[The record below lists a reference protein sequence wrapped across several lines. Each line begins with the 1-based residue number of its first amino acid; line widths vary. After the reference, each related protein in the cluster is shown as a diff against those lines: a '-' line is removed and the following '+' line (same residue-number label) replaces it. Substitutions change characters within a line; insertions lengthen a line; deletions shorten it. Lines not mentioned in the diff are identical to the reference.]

1 MKTMAET
8 ISRSIFKAYD
18 IRGIVDKTLTEE
30 VCEKVGMALGTLAQ
44 KKNVSHICVGRDGR
58 LSGPRLQAALMKGI
72 RKAGVGVYDIGAVPT
87 PVLYFSTVYLKTG
100 SGVAVTG
107 SHNPP
112 DYNGLKMML
121 ADETLYGPAIQ
132 HIYEMIVNN
141 ELYTAEKEGPYE
153 QVDVVP
159 AYMEKILSDVKL
171 SRPIKAVVDAG
182 NGIAGPLAVD
192 LLTRLGVEVQGLF
205 TNVDGHFPNH
215 HPDPSKLENLE
226 DIKEALREGDAE
238 IGIAYDGDGD
248 RLGVV
253 TKDGEV
259 IFPDRQAMLFAGDIL
274 AHKPGAVIVHDVKCT
289 RNIRPYVESRGGVCV
304 MSRTGHSLIKAKM
317 KEVNADFA
325 GEMSGHIFFHDR
337 WPGFDDGVY
346 ASTRLLEIL
355 TRSADANVPLKTLP
369 NAVSTPELQIPTEE
383 GENVKLVER
392 LKENAKFEDAQDII
406 TIDGIR
412 VEWKDGFALARPSNT
427 TPVVVLRFEAD
438 TPEALARIQNR
449 FKEEILKVA
458 PEAKLPF

>member
-1 MKTMAET
+1 MAET

-159 AYMEKILSDVKL
+159 AYMEKIFSDVKL
-171 SRPIKAVVDAG
+171 SRPIKVVVDAG

-215 HPDPSKLENLE
+215 HPDPSKLENLQ
-226 DIKEALREGDAE
+226 DLKKALREGDAE

-355 TRSADANVPLKTLP
+355 TRSGDANAPLKALP

-392 LKENAKFEDAQDII
+392 LKENAKFDDAQDII

-438 TPEALARIQNR
+438 TPEALTRIQNR

-458 PEAKLPF
+458 PGAKLPF

>member
-1 MKTMAET
+1 MAET

-355 TRSADANVPLKTLP
+355 TRSADANVPLKPFP

>member
-1 MKTMAET
+1 MAET

-355 TRSADANVPLKTLP
+355 TRSADANVPLKELP

>member
-1 MKTMAET
+1 
-8 ISRSIFKAYD
+8 
-18 IRGIVDKTLTEE
+18 
-30 VCEKVGMALGTLAQ
+30 
-44 KKNVSHICVGRDGR
+44 
-58 LSGPRLQAALMKGI
+58 MKGI

-141 ELYTAEKEGPYE
+141 ELCTAEKEGPYE

-226 DIKEALREGDAE
+226 G
-238 IGIAYDGDGD
+238 
-248 RLGVV
+248 
-253 TKDGEV
+253 
-259 IFPDRQAMLFAGDIL
+259 
-274 AHKPGAVIVHDVKCT
+274 
-289 RNIRPYVESRGGVCV
+289 
-304 MSRTGHSLIKAKM
+304 
-317 KEVNADFA
+317 
-325 GEMSGHIFFHDR
+325 
-337 WPGFDDGVY
+337 
-346 ASTRLLEIL
+346 
-355 TRSADANVPLKTLP
+355 
-369 NAVSTPELQIPTEE
+369 
-383 GENVKLVER
+383 
-392 LKENAKFEDAQDII
+392 LKE
-406 TIDGIR
+406 G
-412 VEWKDGFALARPSNT
+412 
-427 TPVVVLRFEAD
+427 
-438 TPEALARIQNR
+438 
-449 FKEEILKVA
+449 A
-458 PEAKLPF
+458 P

>member
-1 MKTMAET
+1 MAET

>member
-1 MKTMAET
+1 MAET

-253 TKDGEV
+253 TKDCEV

-355 TRSADANVPLKTLP
+355 TRSADANVPLKALP

>member
-1 MKTMAET
+1 MAET

-141 ELYTAEKEGPYE
+141 ELCTAEKEGPYE

-226 DIKEALREGDAE
+226 DLKKALREGDAE

-355 TRSADANVPLKTLP
+355 ARSADANAPLKALP

-392 LKENAKFEDAQDII
+392 LKENAKFDDAQDII

-458 PEAKLPF
+458 PDAKLPF

>member
-1 MKTMAET
+1 MAET

-141 ELYTAEKEGPYE
+141 ELCTAEKEGPYE

-226 DIKEALREGDAE
+226 DLKKVLREGDAE

-304 MSRTGHSLIKAKM
+304 MSRT
-317 KEVNADFA
+317 
-325 GEMSGHIFFHDR
+325 
-337 WPGFDDGVY
+337 
-346 ASTRLLEIL
+346 
-355 TRSADANVPLKTLP
+355 ADANAPLKALP

-392 LKENAKFEDAQDII
+392 LKENAKFDDAQDII

-438 TPEALARIQNR
+438 TPEALARIQDR

-458 PEAKLPF
+458 PDAKLPF

>member
-1 MKTMAET
+1 MAET

-355 TRSADANVPLKTLP
+355 TRSADANVPLKALPVSYTHLTLP
-369 NAVSTPELQIPTEE
+369 
-383 GENVKLVER
+383 
-392 LKENAKFEDAQDII
+392 
-406 TIDGIR
+406 TI
-412 VEWKDGFALARPSNT
+412 A
-427 TPVVVLRFEAD
+427 
-438 TPEALARIQNR
+438 
-449 FKEEILKVA
+449 
-458 PEAKLPF
+458 

>member
-1 MKTMAET
+1 M
-8 ISRSIFKAYD
+8 
-18 IRGIVDKTLTEE
+18 
-30 VCEKVGMALGTLAQ
+30 
-44 KKNVSHICVGRDGR
+44 
-58 LSGPRLQAALMKGI
+58 
-72 RKAGVGVYDIGAVPT
+72 
-87 PVLYFSTVYLKTG
+87 
-100 SGVAVTG
+100 
-107 SHNPP
+107 
-112 DYNGLKMML
+112 
-121 ADETLYGPAIQ
+121 
-132 HIYEMIVNN
+132 
-141 ELYTAEKEGPYE
+141 
-153 QVDVVP
+153 
-159 AYMEKILSDVKL
+159 
-171 SRPIKAVVDAG
+171 
-182 NGIAGPLAVD
+182 
-192 LLTRLGVEVQGLF
+192 
-205 TNVDGHFPNH
+205 
-215 HPDPSKLENLE
+215 
-226 DIKEALREGDAE
+226 LREGDAE

-355 TRSADANVPLKTLP
+355 TRSADANAPLKALP

-392 LKENAKFEDAQDII
+392 RKENAKFDDAQDII

-438 TPEALARIQNR
+438 TPEALARIQDR

-458 PEAKLPF
+458 PDAKLPF

>member
-1 MKTMAET
+1 
-8 ISRSIFKAYD
+8 
-18 IRGIVDKTLTEE
+18 
-30 VCEKVGMALGTLAQ
+30 
-44 KKNVSHICVGRDGR
+44 
-58 LSGPRLQAALMKGI
+58 
-72 RKAGVGVYDIGAVPT
+72 
-87 PVLYFSTVYLKTG
+87 
-100 SGVAVTG
+100 
-107 SHNPP
+107 
-112 DYNGLKMML
+112 MML

-355 TRSADANVPLKTLP
+355 TRSADANVPLKALP

>member
-1 MKTMAET
+1 MAET

-355 TRSADANVPLKTLP
+355 TRSVDANVPLKALP

>member
-1 MKTMAET
+1 MAET

-44 KKNVSHICVGRDGR
+44 KKNVSHLCVGRDGR

-192 LLTRLGVEVQGLF
+192 LLTRLGVEVQCLF

-355 TRSADANVPLKTLP
+355 TRSADANVSLKALP

-383 GENVKLVER
+383 GENVKLVDS

>member
-1 MKTMAET
+1 MAET

-355 TRSADANVPLKTLP
+355 TRNADANVPLKALP

>member
-1 MKTMAET
+1 MAET

-355 TRSADANVPLKTLP
+355 TRSADANVPLKGLP

>member
-1 MKTMAET
+1 MAET

-72 RKAGVGVYDIGAVPT
+72 RKAGVGVYDIGAAPT

-355 TRSADANVPLKTLP
+355 TRSSDANVPLKALP

>member
-1 MKTMAET
+1 MAET

-30 VCEKVGMALGTLAQ
+30 VCEKVGMVLGTLAQ

-274 AHKPGAVIVHDVKCT
+274 AHNPAQ
-289 RNIRPYVESRGGVCV
+289 
-304 MSRTGHSLIKAKM
+304 
-317 KEVNADFA
+317 
-325 GEMSGHIFFHDR
+325 
-337 WPGFDDGVY
+337 
-346 ASTRLLEIL
+346 LLFM
-355 TRSADANVPLKTLP
+355 TSN
-369 NAVSTPELQIPTEE
+369 
-383 GENVKLVER
+383 
-392 LKENAKFEDAQDII
+392 
-406 TIDGIR
+406 
-412 VEWKDGFALARPSNT
+412 ALATFVRTSN
-427 TPVVVLRFEAD
+427 PA
-438 TPEALARIQNR
+438 AAS
-449 FKEEILKVA
+449 A
-458 PEAKLPF
+458 

>member
-1 MKTMAET
+1 MAQEV
-8 ISRSIFKAYD
+8 SRSIFKAYD

-44 KKNVSHICVGRDGR
+44 RKNVSHICVGRDGR
-58 LSGPRLQAALMKGI
+58 LSGPRLQASLMRGI
-72 RKAGVGVYDIGAVPT
+72 RKTGTGVYDIGAVPT

-100 SGVAVTG
+100 SGVAITG

-112 DYNGLKMML
+112 EYNGLKMML
-121 ADETLYGPAIQ
+121 AGETLYGEGIQ
-132 HIYEMIVNN
+132 NLYKMIESND
-141 ELYTAEKEGPYE
+141 LFTAKEEGSYE
-153 QVDVVP
+153 QVNVVP

-171 SRPIKAVVDAG
+171 SRPIKVVVDAG
-182 NGIAGPLAVD
+182 NGIAGPLATE
-192 LLTRLGVEVQGLF
+192 LLTKLGVTVQGLF

-226 DIKEALREGDAE
+226 DLKKALKEGDAE

-259 IFPDRQAMLFAGDIL
+259 IFPDRQAMLFADDIIK
-274 AHKPGAVIVHDVKCT
+274 HKPGAVIVHDVKCT
-289 RNIRPYVESRGGVCV
+289 RNIRPYVESRGGICV

-317 KEVNADFA
+317 KEVKADFA
-325 GEMSGHIFFHDR
+325 GEMSGHIFFNDR

-355 TRSADANVPLKTLP
+355 TRAADANAPLKALP
-369 NAVSTPELQIPTEE
+369 NAVSTPELQIPTAE

-392 LKENAKFEDAQDII
+392 LKANAKFEDASDII

-438 TPEALARIQNR
+438 TKEALKRIQER
-449 FKEEILKVA
+449 FKEEIQEVA
-458 PEAKLPF
+458 PAAPLPF

>member
-1 MKTMAET
+1 MSET
-8 ISRSIFKAYD
+8 VSRSIFKAYD
-18 IRGIVDKTLTEE
+18 IRGIVDKTLTAD
-30 VCEKVGMALGTLAQ
+30 VCEKVGQALGTMARN
-44 KKNVSHICVGRDGR
+44 KKVTHICVGRDGR

-72 RKAGVGVYDIGAVPT
+72 RKAGIGVYDIGAVPT

-121 ADETLYGPAIQ
+121 AEETLYGPEIQ
-132 HIYEMIVNN
+132 KIYEMIVKG
-141 ELYTAEKEGPYE
+141 ELFTAEKEGSYE

-159 AYMEKILSDVKL
+159 AYMDTILSDVKL
-171 SRPIKAVVDAG
+171 SRPIKVIVDAG
-182 NGIAGPLAVD
+182 NGIAGPLAVK
-192 LLTRLGVEVQGLF
+192 LLTKLGAQVQGLF
-205 TNVDGHFPNH
+205 TDVDGHFPNH
-215 HPDPSKLENLE
+215 HPDPSKPENLE
-226 DIKEALREGDAE
+226 DLKKALRESDAE

-274 AHKPGAVIVHDVKCT
+274 QHKPGAVIVHDVKCT

-355 TRSADANVPLKTLP
+355 TRSVDANAPLKALP

-383 GENVKLVER
+383 GENFKLVER
-392 LKENAKFEDAQDII
+392 LKENAKFDDAENII

-438 TPEALARIQNR
+438 TPEALKRIQNR
-449 FKEEILKVA
+449 FKDEILKVA
-458 PEAKLPF
+458 PSAKLPF

>member
-1 MKTMAET
+1 MAET

-355 TRSADANVPLKTLP
+355 TRSADANVSLKALP

>member
-1 MKTMAET
+1 MAET

-274 AHKPGAVIVHDVKCT
+274 AHKPGAVIVNDVKCT

-355 TRSADANVPLKTLP
+355 TRSADANVPLKALP

>member
-1 MKTMAET
+1 MAET

-141 ELYTAEKEGPYE
+141 ELCTAEKEGPYE

-226 DIKEALREGDAE
+226 DLKKALREGDAE

-355 TRSADANVPLKTLP
+355 TRSADANAPPKALP

-392 LKENAKFEDAQDII
+392 LKENAKFDDAQDII

-458 PEAKLPF
+458 PDAKLPF